1 MAVVKVKKKKVPS
14 AKLPSQMN
22 QAPLVG
28 ATPSF
33 MGGNLVGATPSFTG
47 GDLVGAAPSFTGGDL
62 VGANTMKYQPVPK
75 AEGMKQ
81 QIDRMEILR
90 EIPER
95 IDPNKWDSL
104 VSKSASMPKAK
115 VKTKKAVQ
123 PSEPLSPQTWANI
136 GNNPADY
143 PAYLAAWKKQSGK
156 K

>member
-1 MAVVKVKKKKVPS
+1 MAKVKVKKKKMPS
-14 AKLPSQMN
+14 ANLPSQMN

-81 QIDRMEILR
+81 QIDVIEMRNQGA
-90 EIPER
+90 PAAA
-95 IDPNKWDSL
+95 P
-104 VSKSASMPKAK
+104 APMPKAK
-115 VKTKKAVQ
+115 VKTKKKAAQ

-143 PAYLAAWKKQSGK
+143 PAYLAAFKKQSGK